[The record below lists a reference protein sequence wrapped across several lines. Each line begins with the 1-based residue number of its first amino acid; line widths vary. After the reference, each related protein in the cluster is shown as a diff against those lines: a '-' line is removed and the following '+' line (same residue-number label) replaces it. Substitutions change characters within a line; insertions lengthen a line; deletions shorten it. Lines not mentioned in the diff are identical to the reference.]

1 MAVHSSILP
10 WRIPWT
16 EELNGLQFMELQ
28 RVGRDWSDEHFHI
41 TFNSTLEYLTRTI
54 QGNCLTLQIPEAVKQ
69 TVDNKRLNKILKEKP
84 GG

>member
-1 MAVHSSILP
+1 MTIHSSILP

-41 TFNSTLEYLTRTI
+41 TFNFQRT
-54 QGNCLTLQIPEAVKQ
+54 NDPSLTL
-69 TVDNKRLNKILKEKP
+69 
-84 GG
+84 GGCFFTLGGGFDPPHFS